1 MGANVALLH
10 QLLNMEVDRGHT
22 HESFSSSHGAGF
34 KGTSDPETGV
44 SLHLP
49 EGVKGPLHSRPFI
62 EPESTPIGSYGED
75 TGAV

>member
-1 MGANVALLH
+1 MKVN
-10 QLLNMEVDRGHT
+10 RGHAR
-22 HESFSSSHGAGF
+22 ESFSSPNGAGF
-34 KGTSDPETGV
+34 KGTSDLETST

-62 EPESTPIGSYGED
+62 EPKSAPISSYGED